1 MFYFVSKIV
10 WFFLTPSNLLLTFVI
25 SGLVL
30 ARFRRERTGRI
41 LAGAG
46 AAGLLIAGLSP
57 LGNALILPLEQRFPT
72 FTDTGQN
79 ITGIIVLGGTF
90 DSEVTNARGQMA
102 LNESGE
108 RLLALAALAHRYPQ
122 ARLIYSGGGSEF
134 TPDTTPEAT
143 LVERS
148 ISTLDVAPARIA
160 YERRSLNTFEN
171 AVLSRRVAKPKPDET
186 WLLVTSAFHM
196 PRSVGVFRKAGF
208 EVVPYPVDFRTAG
221 PQSMLRPFGFV
232 GEGLRRMDIAT
243 KEWIGLAAY
252 RLAGKTDPLF
262 PAPREVA
269 ATQEWPRKGD

>member
-1 MFYFVSKIV
+1 
-10 WFFLTPSNLLLTFVI
+10 LLTFVI
-25 SGLVL
+25 AGLVL
-30 ARFRRERTGRI
+30 TRFGRERMGRL
-41 LAGAG
+41 LAGVGAG
-46 AAGLLIAGLSP
+46 GLLIAGLSP

-72 FTDTGQN
+72 FADAGQN

-108 RLLALAALAHRYPQ
+108 RLLALAALAHRYPA

-134 TPDTTPEAT
+134 TPDTTPEA
-143 LVERS
+143 
-148 ISTLDVAPARIA
+148 PARIE

-171 AVLSRRVAKPKPDET
+171 AVLSRQVANPKPAET

-208 EVVPYPVDFRTAG
+208 EIVPYPVDFRTAG

-252 RLAGKTDPLF
+252 RVAGKTDALF
-262 PAPREVA
+262 PGPHDA
-269 ATQEWPRKGD
+269 ATAQR